1 MCVNV
6 NATQHSSC
14 RPLIAAP
21 MQAQELPRTP
31 SLELIFFR
39 SGALCLQA
47 VNSAVQHTEWI
58 TVEMAKS
65 DDDYV
70 DDDGASETSSVR
82 RRGGGNLNEAERD
95 FELLRTWEE
104 IGEIEGTLQVQ
115 QQSEA
120 NKRKR

>member
-1 MCVNV
+1 MLHN
-6 NATQHSSC
+6 
-14 RPLIAAP
+14 IARVGVDSRSDPGAGSFP
-21 MQAQELPRTP
+21 GLQVVGL
-31 SLELIFFR
+31 LFR

-47 VNSAVQHTEWI
+47 VNTAVQHTGLI

-70 DDDGASETSSVR
+70 DDDGASETSSVHR
-82 RRGGGNLNEAERD
+82 RGGNLNEAERD

-120 NKRKR
+120 SKRKR

>member
-1 MCVNV
+1 VHF
-6 NATQHSSC
+6 AFQ
-14 RPLIAAP
+14 RY
-21 MQAQELPRTP
+21 TP
-31 SLELIFFR
+31 QYNIP
-39 SGALCLQA
+39 G
-47 VNSAVQHTEWI
+47 WI
-58 TVEMAKS
+58 TVDMAKS

-82 RRGGGNLNEAERD
+82 RRGGNPNETERD

-104 IGEIEGTLQVQ
+104 IGEVEGTLQVQ